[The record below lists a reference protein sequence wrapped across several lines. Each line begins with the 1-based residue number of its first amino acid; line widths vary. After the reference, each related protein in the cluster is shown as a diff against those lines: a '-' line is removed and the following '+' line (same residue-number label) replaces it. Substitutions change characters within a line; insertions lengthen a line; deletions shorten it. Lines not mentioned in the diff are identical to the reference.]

1 MRKVKIVLVGAAHT
15 GKTSLVNR
23 FVFDEFTL
31 HTVPTTQPAFSQKKV
46 SWKGYN
52 LSLEIWDTAGQERF
66 HALSPLF
73 YRDAEA
79 GVVVFDLTDPETVT
93 RAEKWMTELKQARGD
108 NIRMVVAGN
117 KCDLIDD
124 RMVSEEAGL
133 ELAAKGKAQY
143 YETSALHNE
152 NIDLLFGALID
163 AVVEKFIAND
173 QIKSGEPDLIQF
185 DAGAAGNEKRC
196 C

>member
-1 MRKVKIVLVGAAHT
+1 MMRKVKIVLVGAAHT

-46 SWKGYN
+46 SWKGYD

-79 GVVVFDLTDPETVT
+79 GVIVFDLTDPESVT
-93 RAEKWMTELKQARGD
+93 RAEKWMSELKQARGD
-108 NIRMVVAGN
+108 NIRIVVAGN
-117 KCDLIDD
+117 KCDLTNE
-124 RMVSEEAGL
+124 RMVSQEAGL
-133 ELAAKGKAQY
+133 ELAAKVKAQY

-152 NIDLLFGALID
+152 NIDLLFGAIID
-163 AVVEKFIAND
+163 AVVEKFMAND
-173 QIKSGEPDLIQF
+173 QIKNEESVQF
-185 DAGAAGNEKRC
+185 DAGAAENERC